1 MCHKKK
7 VHQACQTVSVKR
19 RENVREFT
27 FTQKDNLICLRVE
40 YRFTLLRVLFS
51 PRPEERTKA
60 GSTASYSFQVSSSSS
75 PSSSSSTSSYFFCRT
90 HGVVVSA
97 AHSCCSQPPTP
108 AAVPARL
115 GLLLMLSL
123 LIPGWTAASTTEH
136 WHYDKRWKEK
146 FRHFLWDFEFAGP
159 TRPADAAATAAELN
173 SSSFYNKTQQE
184 LENKLWCI
192 QLMIL
197 ICWISWMVLKQNA
210 HF

>member
-1 MCHKKK
+1 M
-7 VHQACQTVSVKR
+7 S
-19 RENVREFT
+19 F
-27 FTQKDNLICLRVE
+27 LRVE
-40 YRFTLLRVLFS
+40 YSFTLLRVLFS
-51 PRPEERTKA
+51 HRQEGRTKA
-60 GSTASYSFQVSSSSS
+60 GSTASYSFQVFSSFSSSSS
-75 PSSSSSTSSYFFCRT
+75 SSSSYFFCRT

-184 LENKLWCI
+184 LEKKVCSM
-192 QLMIL
+192 QLMIM
-197 ICWISWMVLKQNA
+197 IFWMI
-210 HF
+210 